1 MAHQNNATMLWIR
14 RRNLSV
20 LEFFAV
26 GKTFRALFW
35 CAVKGG
41 VRCRKLTYLQ
51 FSRFPWS
58 HFFLLHFFIGY
69 FTLPY
74 NKFFH
79 SDTAL
84 FIHLYLSRIQFAAAY
99 NVNSN
104 CSLFHQIS
112 VCIHFFRIYYIRL
125 FYLLQY
131 RFFYSVFSCFY

>member
-58 HFFLLHFFIGY
+58 HFFQLHFFIGY
-69 FTLPY
+69 FTLPMA
-74 NKFFH
+74 
-79 SDTAL
+79 TANV
-84 FIHLYLSRIQFAAAY
+84 LSHRPRYFPYTIDR
-99 NVNSN
+99 
-104 CSLFHQIS
+104 IS
-112 VCIHFFRIYYIRL
+112 VRIASLYAFAHL
-125 FYLLQY
+125 KY
-131 RFFYSVFSCFY
+131 RYCFLPVLGSVLHNSLAFD